1 MIKCDLMHHCVLKCL
16 RPQIVT
22 HSWSGLVCHRG
33 FQGGTSA
40 YVAVRKGS
48 IVGNGGVGESPSLLF
63 LVPLTLSGDEEGV
76 RSRAGRA
83 RGSTHAGRP
92 PPGGA
97 VRFWLFHPVQDPGGR
112 VWVER
117 EGAVG
122 HVPAWAGRPYPSRDW
137 CGGVTSRFG
146 RTCGFGLTRGRTA
159 SATWSSRSTQ
169 VNTETFFLR
178 HRRYGRSLVGWRTH
192 AGG

>member
-1 MIKCDLMHHCVLKCL
+1 MFSVFFAPATD
-16 RPQIVT
+16 
-22 HSWSGLVCHRG
+22 VCHRS
-33 FQGGTSA
+33 FQSGTSA

-83 RGSTHAGRP
+83 RGSAHAGRP

-122 HVPAWAGRPYPSRDW
+122 HVPAWAGRPYPPRDRR
-137 CGGVTSRFG
+137 GGVTSRVG
-146 RTCGFGLTRGRTA
+146 RTCGSGLTRGCTA
-159 SATWSSRSTQ
+159 SATRSSWSTQ
-169 VNTETFFLR
+169 VNTEISFLR
-178 HRRYGRSLVGWRTH
+178 HRRYGRSLAVWRTH

>member
-1 MIKCDLMHHCVLKCL
+1 MFSVFLAPATDV
-16 RPQIVT
+16 R
-22 HSWSGLVCHRG
+22 HRN

-48 IVGNGGVGESPSLLF
+48 IVGNGGVGKLPSLLF

-83 RGSTHAGRP
+83 RGSAHAGRP

-97 VRFWLFHPVQDPGGR
+97 VRFRLFHTVQDPGSG

-122 HVPAWAGRPYPSRDW
+122 HVPAWAGWPYPTGDR
-137 CGGVTSRFG
+137 CGGVTSRVG
-146 RTCGFGLTRGRTA
+146 RTCGPGLTRGCTA
-159 SATWSSRSTQ
+159 SATRSTRSTQ
-169 VNTETFFLR
+169 VNTGTSFPQ
-178 HRRYGRSLVGWRTH
+178 HRRYGQSLVGWRTH

>member
-1 MIKCDLMHHCVLKCL
+1 MFSVFLAPATD
-16 RPQIVT
+16 
-22 HSWSGLVCHRG
+22 VCHRS
-33 FQGGTSA
+33 FQSGTSA

-48 IVGNGGVGESPSLLF
+48 IVGNGGVGKSPSLLF

-83 RGSTHAGRP
+83 RGSAHAGRS

-117 EGAVG
+117 EGAVR
-122 HVPAWAGRPYPSRDW
+122 HVPAWAGRPYPTRDRR
-137 CGGVTSRFG
+137 GGVTSRVE
-146 RTCGFGLTRGRTA
+146 RTCGFGLTRGCTA
-159 SATWSSRSTQ
+159 SATRSSRSTQ
-169 VNTETFFLR
+169 VNTEISFLR